1 MYMTKW
7 LYEIFYMLCVTGTPF
22 VKLLQQ
28 RNIMPGIKVDKGVV
42 PLAGTDDECT
52 TQGTVPT
59 LRSIA
64 FQFHWAGI

>member
-1 MYMTKW
+1 M
-7 LYEIFYMLCVTGTPF
+7 CVTGTPF

-64 FQFHWAGI
+64 FQFH